1 MNYQIKIEMKRVFS
15 FIILSILV
23 SFSCLSI
30 GQVINLEECLRIGL
44 EQNFDIRI
52 MRNKQDISDRNVTW
66 GNAGLLPTI
75 DANTGYNLKSDNA
88 NQTPADGSDENTI
101 RNNNTQ
107 TLNASVNL
115 NWTIFDGFNAQTN
128 YQKLKEL
135 RSVGELNT
143 QLSVESFIANLSA
156 EYYNLVQE
164 TMRMKNLKSAVKLSG
179 EQLRIVEARYQIGSL
194 SRLDLQQARVDFN
207 ADSSRLIRQYEV
219 LNTSRIKLN
228 ELMGVEDVET
238 PLVAADT
245 AIILKPIEPKDVLW
259 SNVLSSNIL
268 LQLTQ
273 KDIALSQLNLKNIE
287 SNYYP
292 YVRLNTGYGFSH
304 FNYDVGSLDKQR
316 TWGPSVGITVGV
328 NIFDGFNKRREQKN
342 ARTRIE
348 NTRLEKD
355 QMQLA
360 VKSDFSNMWQSYL
373 NNLELFKLEK
383 ENVEN
388 ARENYEI
395 AIERYKLGDLAGIR
409 LREAQNS
416 LLEAEERLVT
426 AQFNIKINEISLKQ
440 ISGMVTD
447 YLR

>member
-1 MNYQIKIEMKRVFS
+1 MKRV
-15 FIILSILV
+15 LSVIFLFLLL
-23 SFSCLSI
+23 SFSNAI
-30 GQVINLEECLRIGL
+30 IAQVINLEECLRVGL

-52 MRNKQDISDRNVTW
+52 MRNEQSISDRNVTW
-66 GNAGLLPTI
+66 GNAGLMPTI
-75 DANTGYNLKSDNA
+75 DATTGYNLKSDNA
-88 NQTPADGSDENTI
+88 NQTPADGSDENNI

-128 YQKLKEL
+128 YKKLKEL

-143 QLSVESFIANLSA
+143 QLTVESFIANLSA
-156 EYYNLVQE
+156 EYFNLVKE
-164 TMRMKNLKSAVKLSG
+164 TMRMQNLKSAVKLSG
-179 EQLRIVEARYQIGSL
+179 EQLRIVEARYQIGDL

-207 ADSSRLIRQYEV
+207 SDSSRLIYQYEV

-228 ELMGVEDVET
+228 ELMGIEDVET
-238 PLVAADT
+238 PLVTADT
-245 AIILKPIEPKDVLW
+245 AIILKPIASKDELW
-259 SNVLSSNIL
+259 NSVISSNVL

-273 KDIALSQLNLKNIE
+273 KDIILSKLNLKNIE
-287 SNYYP
+287 SRYYP

-304 FNYDVGSLDKQR
+304 FNYDLGSFDKQR
-316 TWGPSVGITVGV
+316 TWGPNVGVTVGI

-342 ARTRIE
+342 ARTRIQ
-348 NTRLEKD
+348 NTKLERE
-355 QMQLA
+355 QMELA
-360 VKSDFSNMWQSYL
+360 IKSDFANMWQSYL

-383 ENVEN
+383 ENVEV
-388 ARENYEI
+388 ARENYNI

-426 AQFNIKINEISLKQ
+426 AQFNIKLNEIALKK
-440 ISGMVTD
+440 ISGWVAE
-447 YLR
+447 YL

>member
-1 MNYQIKIEMKRVFS
+1 MKRVLS
-15 FIILSILV
+15 FIILYLSL
-23 SFSCLSI
+23 SFSNSII

-52 MRNKQDISDRNVTW
+52 MRNNQDISDRNVTW

-75 DANTGYNLKSDNA
+75 DATSGYNLKSDNT
-88 NQTPADGSDENTI
+88 NQTPADGSEVKSI
-101 RNNNTQ
+101 HNNNTQ
-107 TLNASVNL
+107 ALNASVNL

-128 YQKLKEL
+128 YEKLKEL

-143 QLSVESFIANLSA
+143 QFSVESFIANLTA

-194 SRLDLQQARVDFN
+194 SRLDLQQSRVDFN
-207 ADSSRLIRQYEV
+207 ADSSRLLRQYEKV
-219 LNTSRIKLN
+219 NTSRINLN
-228 ELMGVEDVET
+228 ELMGIEDVEA

-245 AIILKPIEPKDVLW
+245 SISLKPIEPKDVLW
-259 SNVLSSNIL
+259 NNVLSSNIL
-268 LQLTQ
+268 LQLSE

-292 YVRLNTGYGFSH
+292 FVRLNTGYGFSH
-304 FNYDVGSLDKQR
+304 FNYDVGSFDKQR
-316 TWGPSVGITVGV
+316 NWGPNVGVTVGI

-348 NTRLEKD
+348 NTQLEKD
-355 QMQLA
+355 QMKLA
-360 VKSDFSNMWQSYL
+360 IKSDFSNMWQSYL

-426 AQFNIKINEISLKQ
+426 AQFNIKLNEISLMR
-440 ISGMVTD
+440 ISGKVTS

>member
-1 MNYQIKIEMKRVFS
+1 MKIEMKRVFS
-15 FIILSILV
+15 FTILSLLL
-23 SFSCLSI
+23 SFSYVAI
-30 GQVINLEECLRIGL
+30 GQVINLEECLRVGL

-66 GNAGLLPTI
+66 GNAGLLPSI
-75 DANTGYNLKSDNA
+75 DATSGYNLKSDNT
-88 NQTPADGSDENTI
+88 NQTPADGSEVRSI
-101 RNNNTQ
+101 RDNNTQ

-128 YQKLKEL
+128 YKKLKEL
-135 RSVGELNT
+135 RSVGELST
-143 QLSVESFIANLSA
+143 QLTVETFIANLSA

-164 TMRMKNLKSAVKLSG
+164 TMRMENLKSAVALSR
-179 EQLRIVEARYQIGSL
+179 EQLRIVEARYQIGSF

-207 ADSSRLIRQYEV
+207 ADSSRLLRQYER

-245 AIILKPIEPKDVLW
+245 SITLKPIEPKEVLW
-259 SNVLSSNIL
+259 NSVLTSNIL

-273 KDIALSQLNLKNIE
+273 KDIVLSQLDLKNIE
-287 SNYYP
+287 SRYYP

-304 FNYDVGSLDKQR
+304 FNYDVGSYDKQR
-316 TWGPSVGITVGV
+316 NWGPNVGVTVGI

-342 ARTRIE
+342 ARTRIQ
-348 NTRLEKD
+348 NTLLEKD
-355 QMQLA
+355 QMELA
-360 VKSDFSNMWQSYL
+360 IKSDFANMWQSYL
-373 NNLELFKLEK
+373 NNLELFKLED

-426 AQFNIKINEISLKQ
+426 AQFNIKLNEIALKQ
-440 ISGMVTD
+440 ISGRVAE
-447 YLR
+447 YL

>member
-1 MNYQIKIEMKRVFS
+1 MKKVLSTIYLFLLLS
-15 FIILSILV
+15 FTYSLV
-23 SFSCLSI
+23 A
-30 GQVINLEECLRIGL
+30 QEINLEECLKVGL

-52 MRNKQDISDRNVTW
+52 KRNEQTISDRNVTW
-66 GNAGLLPTI
+66 GNAGLMPTI
-75 DANTGYNLKSDNA
+75 DATTGYNLKSDNA
-88 NQTPADGSDENTI
+88 NQTPADGSAENSI

-128 YQKLKEL
+128 YKKLQEL
-135 RSVGELNT
+135 RSMGELST
-143 QLSVESFIANLSA
+143 QLTVEFFIANLSA
-156 EYYNLVQE
+156 EYFNLVKE
-164 TMRMKNLKSAVKLSG
+164 TMRLKNLKSAVKLSG
-179 EQLRIVEARYQIGSL
+179 EQLRIVEARYQIGDL

-207 ADSSRLIRQYEV
+207 SDSSRLIYQYEV

-228 ELMGVEDVET
+228 ELMGRENVET

-245 AIILKPIEPKDVLW
+245 SIVLKPIAAKDELW
-259 SNVLSSNIL
+259 NSVLSSNIL

-273 KDIALSQLNLKNIE
+273 KDITLSQLNLQNIE
-287 SNYYP
+287 SRYYP

-304 FNYDVGSLDKQR
+304 FNYDMGSFDKQR
-316 TWGPSVGITVGV
+316 SWGPNVGVTVGI

-342 ARTRIE
+342 ARTRIQ
-348 NTRLEKD
+348 NTKLERE

-360 VKSDFSNMWQSYL
+360 IKSDFANMWQSYL

-383 ENVEN
+383 ENVEV
-388 ARENYEI
+388 ARENYNI

-416 LLEAEERLVT
+416 LLDAEERLVT
-426 AQFNIKINEISLKQ
+426 AQYNIKMNEIALKQ
-440 ISGMVTD
+440 ISGRVTD
-447 YLR
+447 YLIAEQ

>member
-1 MNYQIKIEMKRVFS
+1 M
-15 FIILSILV
+15 
-23 SFSCLSI
+23 SFSYSII
-30 GQVINLEECLRIGL
+30 GQVINLEECLTIGL
-44 EQNFDIRI
+44 QQNFDIRI
-52 MRNKQDISDRNVTW
+52 TRNKQDISDRNVTW

-75 DANTGYNLKSDNA
+75 DASTGYILKSDNA
-88 NQTPADGSDENTI
+88 NQTPVDGSAEKKI

-135 RSVGELNT
+135 RSMGELNT
-143 QLSVESFIANLSA
+143 QLTVESFIANLSA

-164 TMRMKNLKSAVKLSG
+164 TMRMKNLKSAVKLSR
-179 EQLRIVEARYQIGSL
+179 EQLRIVEARYQIGSF

-207 ADSSRLIRQYEV
+207 ADSSRLLRQYEK

-228 ELMGVEDVET
+228 ELMGVQNVET

-245 AIILKPIEPKDVLW
+245 SITLKPIQPKDVLW
-259 SNVLSSNIL
+259 NSVLSSNIL

-273 KDIALSQLNLKNIE
+273 KDIALSQLDLKNIE
-287 SNYYP
+287 SRYYP

-304 FNYDVGSLDKQR
+304 FNYDVGSYDRQR
-316 TWGPSVGITVGV
+316 TWGPTVGVSVGI

-342 ARTRIE
+342 ARTRID
-348 NTRLEKD
+348 NTLLQKE
-355 QMQLA
+355 QMLLA
-360 VKSDFSNMWQSYL
+360 IKSDFANMWQSYL

-440 ISGMVTD
+440 ISGRVVD
-447 YLR
+447 YL

>member
-1 MNYQIKIEMKRVFS
+1 MKRVLS
-15 FIILSILV
+15 FIILYLSL
-23 SFSCLSI
+23 SFSNSII

-52 MRNKQDISDRNVTW
+52 MRNNQDISDRNVTW

-75 DANTGYNLKSDNA
+75 DATSGYNLKSDNT
-88 NQTPADGSDENTI
+88 NQTPADGSEVKSI
-101 RNNNTQ
+101 HNNNTQ
-107 TLNASVNL
+107 ALNASVNL

-128 YQKLKEL
+128 YEKLKEL

-143 QLSVESFIANLSA
+143 QFSVESFIANLTA

-194 SRLDLQQARVDFN
+194 SRLDLQQSRVDFN
-207 ADSSRLIRQYEV
+207 ADSSRLLRQYEKV
-219 LNTSRIKLN
+219 NTSRINLN
-228 ELMGVEDVET
+228 ELMGIEDVEA

-245 AIILKPIEPKDVLW
+245 SISLKPIEPKDVLW
-259 SNVLSSNIL
+259 NNVLSSNTL
-268 LQLTQ
+268 LQLSE

-304 FNYDVGSLDKQR
+304 FNYDVGSFDKQR
-316 TWGPSVGITVGV
+316 NWGPNVGVTVGI

-348 NTRLEKD
+348 NTQLEKD
-355 QMQLA
+355 QMKLA
-360 VKSDFSNMWQSYL
+360 IKSDFSNMWQSYL

-426 AQFNIKINEISLKQ
+426 AQFNIKLNEISLMR
-440 ISGMVTD
+440 ISGKVTS

>member
-1 MNYQIKIEMKRVFS
+1 MKRVLS
-15 FIILSILV
+15 FIILYLSL
-23 SFSCLSI
+23 SFSNSII

-52 MRNKQDISDRNVTW
+52 MRNNQDISDRNVTW

-75 DANTGYNLKSDNA
+75 DATSGYNLKSDNT
-88 NQTPADGSDENTI
+88 NQTPADGSEVKSI
-101 RNNNTQ
+101 HNNNTQ
-107 TLNASVNL
+107 ALNASVNL

-128 YQKLKEL
+128 YEKLKEL

-143 QLSVESFIANLSA
+143 QFSVESFIANLTA

-194 SRLDLQQARVDFN
+194 SRLDLQQSRVDFN
-207 ADSSRLIRQYEV
+207 ADSSRLLRQYEKV
-219 LNTSRIKLN
+219 NTSRINLN
-228 ELMGVEDVET
+228 ELMGIEDVEA

-245 AIILKPIEPKDVLW
+245 SISLKPIEPKDVLW
-259 SNVLSSNIL
+259 NNVLSSNTL
-268 LQLTQ
+268 LQLSE

-304 FNYDVGSLDKQR
+304 FNYDVGSFDKQR
-316 TWGPSVGITVGV
+316 NWGPNVGVTVGI

-348 NTRLEKD
+348 NTQLEKD
-355 QMQLA
+355 QIQLA
-360 VKSDFSNMWQSYL
+360 IKSDFSNMWQSYL

-426 AQFNIKINEISLKQ
+426 AQFNIKLNEISLMR
-440 ISGMVTD
+440 ISGKVTS

>member
-1 MNYQIKIEMKRVFS
+1 M
-15 FIILSILV
+15 
-23 SFSCLSI
+23 SFSYTII
-30 GQVINLEECLRIGL
+30 GQVINLEECLTIGL
-44 EQNFDIRI
+44 QQNFDIRI
-52 MRNKQDISDRNVTW
+52 TRNKQDISDRNVTW

-75 DANTGYNLKSDNA
+75 DASTGYILKSDNA
-88 NQTPADGSDENTI
+88 NQTPVDGSAEKNI

-135 RSVGELNT
+135 RSMGELNT
-143 QLSVESFIANLSA
+143 QLTVESFIANLSA

-164 TMRMKNLKSAVKLSG
+164 TMRMKNLKSAVKLSR
-179 EQLRIVEARYQIGSL
+179 EQLRIVEARYQIGSF

-207 ADSSRLIRQYEV
+207 ADSSRLLRQYEK

-228 ELMGVEDVET
+228 DLMGVQNVET

-245 AIILKPIEPKDVLW
+245 SITLKPIQPKDVLW
-259 SNVLSSNIL
+259 NSVLSSNIL

-273 KDIALSQLNLKNIE
+273 KDIALSQLDLKNIE
-287 SNYYP
+287 SRYYP

-304 FNYDVGSLDKQR
+304 FNYDVGSYDGQR
-316 TWGPSVGITVGV
+316 TWGPTVGVSVGI

-342 ARTRIE
+342 ARTRID
-348 NTRLEKD
+348 NTLLQKE
-355 QMQLA
+355 QMLLA
-360 VKSDFSNMWQSYL
+360 IKSDFANMWQSYL
-373 NNLELFKLEK
+373 NNLELFQLEK

-395 AIERYKLGDLAGIR
+395 AIERYKLGDL
-409 LREAQNS
+409 
-416 LLEAEERLVT
+416 V
-426 AQFNIKINEISLKQ
+426 
-440 ISGMVTD
+440 
-447 YLR
+447 

>member
-1 MNYQIKIEMKRVFS
+1 MKRVLS
-15 FIILSILV
+15 FIILYLSL
-23 SFSCLSI
+23 SFSNSII

-52 MRNKQDISDRNVTW
+52 MRNNQDISDRNVTW

-75 DANTGYNLKSDNA
+75 DATSGYNLKSDNT
-88 NQTPADGSDENTI
+88 NQTPADGSEVKSI
-101 RNNNTQ
+101 HNNNTQ
-107 TLNASVNL
+107 ALNASVNL

-128 YQKLKEL
+128 YEKLKEL

-143 QLSVESFIANLSA
+143 QFSVESFIANLTA

-194 SRLDLQQARVDFN
+194 SRLDLQQSRVDFN
-207 ADSSRLIRQYEV
+207 ADSSRLLRQYEKV
-219 LNTSRIKLN
+219 NTSRINLN
-228 ELMGVEDVET
+228 ELMGIEDVEA

-245 AIILKPIEPKDVLW
+245 SISLKPIEPKDVLW
-259 SNVLSSNIL
+259 NNVLSSNIL
-268 LQLTQ
+268 LQLSE

-304 FNYDVGSLDKQR
+304 FNYDVGSFDKQR
-316 TWGPSVGITVGV
+316 NWGPNVGVTVGI

-348 NTRLEKD
+348 NTQLEKD
-355 QMQLA
+355 QMKLA
-360 VKSDFSNMWQSYL
+360 IKSDFSNMWQSYL

-426 AQFNIKINEISLKQ
+426 AQFNIKLNEISLMR
-440 ISGMVTD
+440 ISGKVTS

>member
-1 MNYQIKIEMKRVFS
+1 MF
-15 FIILSILV
+15 L
-23 SFSCLSI
+23 SFSNTI
-30 GQVINLEECLRIGL
+30 IAQVVDLDECLRIGL
-44 EQNFDIRI
+44 EHNFDIRI

-75 DANTGYNLKSDNA
+75 DASTGYNVKSDNA
-88 NQTPADGSDENTI
+88 NQTLVDDVEEKSI
-101 RNNNTQ
+101 RNNNTKA
-107 TLNASVNL
+107 LNASVNL
-115 NWTIFDGFNAQTN
+115 NWTVFDGFDAQTN

-135 RSVGELNT
+135 RSMGELNT
-143 QLSVESFIANLSA
+143 QLTVESFIANLSA

-164 TMRMKNLKSAVKLSG
+164 TMRMKNLKSAVTLSR

-238 PLVAADT
+238 SLIAADT
-245 AIILKPIEPKDVLW
+245 VITLKPIESKDVLW
-259 SNVLSSNIL
+259 SSVLSQNIL

-273 KDIALSQLNLKNIE
+273 KDILLSQLDLKNIQ
-287 SNYYP
+287 SRYYP

-304 FNYDVGSLDKQR
+304 FNYDMGSFDKQR
-316 TWGPSVGITVGV
+316 TWGPNVGVTVGI
-328 NIFDGFNKRREQKN
+328 NIFDGFNTRREQRN
-342 ARTRIE
+342 AHTRIDNRQLE
-348 NTRLEKD
+348 SEQMRLSI
-355 QMQLA
+355 
-360 VKSDFSNMWQSYL
+360 KSDFSNMWQSYI
-373 NNLELFKLEK
+373 NNQELFNLEK

-426 AQFNIKINEISLKQ
+426 SQFNIKLNEIALKQ
-440 ISGMVTD
+440 ISGRVSD
-447 YLR
+447 YLRTE

>member
-1 MNYQIKIEMKRVFS
+1 MKRVFS
-15 FIILSILV
+15 FIILFLSL
-23 SFSCLSI
+23 SFSYISI
-30 GQVINLEECLRIGL
+30 GQVINLEECLRVGL

-66 GNAGLLPTI
+66 GNAGLLPSL
-75 DANTGYNLKSDNA
+75 DATTTYNLKSDNA
-88 NQTPADGSDENTI
+88 DQTPADGSDQNNI
-101 RNNNTQ
+101 RNNNTE

-115 NWTIFDGFNAQTN
+115 NWTLFDGFNAQTN
-128 YQKLKEL
+128 LKKLKEL

-143 QLSVESFIANLSA
+143 QFSVESFIANLTA

-164 TMRMKNLKSAVKLSG
+164 TMRMQNLKSAVKLSA
-179 EQLRIVEARYQIGSL
+179 EQLRIVEARYQIGSF

-207 ADSSRLIRQYEV
+207 ADSSRLLRQYERV
-219 LNTSRIKLN
+219 NTSRINLN
-228 ELMGVEDVET
+228 ELMGIDDVEM
-238 PLVAADT
+238 PIVAADT
-245 AIILKPIEPKDVLW
+245 TITLKPIEPKDVLW
-259 SNVLSSNIL
+259 NKVLSSNLL

-273 KDIALSQLNLKNIE
+273 KDIALSKLNLKNIE

-304 FNYDVGSLDKQR
+304 FNYDIGSFDRQR
-316 TWGPSVGITVGV
+316 NWGPNVGVTVGI

-342 ARTRIE
+342 AYTRIE
-348 NTRLEKD
+348 NTQLEKE
-355 QMQLA
+355 QKQLA
-360 VKSDFSNMWQSYL
+360 IKSDFSNMWQSYL

-426 AQFNIKINEISLKQ
+426 AQFNIKINEISLMQ
-440 ISGMVTD
+440 ISGMVSD

>member
-1 MNYQIKIEMKRVFS
+1 MKRVFS
-15 FIILSILV
+15 FILLFISL
-23 SFSCLSI
+23 SFSYSII
-30 GQVINLEECLRIGL
+30 GQVINLEECLTIGL
-44 EQNFDIRI
+44 QQNFDIRI
-52 MRNKQDISDRNVTW
+52 TRNKQAISDRNVTW

-88 NQTPADGSDENTI
+88 NQTPADGSAEKNI

-135 RSVGELNT
+135 RSMGELNT
-143 QLSVESFIANLSA
+143 QLTVESFIANLSA

-164 TMRMKNLKSAVKLSG
+164 TMRMKNLKSAVKLSR
-179 EQLRIVEARYQIGSL
+179 EQLRIVEARYQIGSF

-207 ADSSRLIRQYEV
+207 ADSSRLLRQYEK

-228 ELMGVEDVET
+228 ELMGVQDVET

-245 AIILKPIEPKDVLW
+245 SITLLPIQPKDVLW
-259 SNVLSSNIL
+259 NSVLSSNIL
-268 LQLTQ
+268 LQLSQ
-273 KDIALSQLNLKNIE
+273 KDIALSQLDLKNIE
-287 SNYYP
+287 SRYYP

-304 FNYDVGSLDKQR
+304 FNYDVGSFDRQR
-316 TWGPSVGITVGV
+316 SWGPNVGVTVGI

-342 ARTRIE
+342 ARTRID
-348 NTRLEKD
+348 NTILQKE

-360 VKSDFSNMWQSYL
+360 IKSDFANMWQSYL

-426 AQFNIKINEISLKQ
+426 AQFNIKINEIALKQ
-440 ISGMVTD
+440 ISGRVVD
-447 YLR
+447 YL